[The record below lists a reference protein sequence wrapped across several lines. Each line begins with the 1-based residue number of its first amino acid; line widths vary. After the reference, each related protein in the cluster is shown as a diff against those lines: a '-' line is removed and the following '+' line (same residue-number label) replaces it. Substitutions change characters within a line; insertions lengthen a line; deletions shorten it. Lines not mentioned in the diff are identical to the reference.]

1 MDQSAHF
8 VKWLNDF
15 YGYLGLSESEKRDA
29 ADFFRRHQ
37 AAVSQWCKDK
47 NRFSISLDDTMTPNF
62 LPYSSFLWQ
71 WCAACERDLHERERY
86 AELSRDI
93 RLPSRNTNLQRD
105 LSDCWLQILQDGYI
119 PFVFD
124 GIMPPSGPRVPP
136 A

>member
-1 MDQSAHF
+1 
-8 VKWLNDF
+8 
-15 YGYLGLSESEKRDA
+15 
-29 ADFFRRHQ
+29 
-37 AAVSQWCKDK
+37 
-47 NRFSISLDDTMTPNF
+47 
-62 LPYSSFLWQ
+62 
-71 WCAACERDLHERERY
+71 
-86 AELSRDI
+86 LSRDI